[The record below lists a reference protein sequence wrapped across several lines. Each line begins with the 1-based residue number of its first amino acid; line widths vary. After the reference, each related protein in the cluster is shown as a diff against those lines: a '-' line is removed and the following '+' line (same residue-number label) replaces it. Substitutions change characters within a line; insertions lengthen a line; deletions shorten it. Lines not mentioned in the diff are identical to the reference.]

1 MRRRQFIALIGGA
14 AAMLPLAARAQQASK
29 VPTIGYLAGGSSNT
43 TYALVPLQAFVQ
55 RLSELGWIEGRT
67 VAIET
72 RFSEGSLDRA
82 REIAAEFVRL
92 PVDMIVTNGDAQVQV
107 AKRATAVIPVVFP
120 AVADPIGSD
129 LVESLAHPGGNVT
142 GLSLT
147 LPETVGKRL
156 ELLREVVPGLR
167 RVAIIGNVTN
177 SGTVL
182 EWNAVQPAA
191 HTLGLDTVTSEIRGA
206 DDIAPAIGKLS
217 GRAEALYVCI
227 DPLLNS
233 NAVRVNGLAQD
244 ARLPVVWSLRVLAE
258 AGGLI
263 SYGPDYTDMFR
274 RAAELVDKILRGTK
288 PADIPVEQ
296 PTKFDLVVNLKTAK
310 AFGLTIPGTLL
321 ARADEVIE

>member
-1 MRRRQFIALIGGA
+1 
-14 AAMLPLAARAQQASK
+14 
-29 VPTIGYLAGGSSNT
+29 
-43 TYALVPLQAFVQ
+43 
-55 RLSELGWIEGRT
+55 
-67 VAIET
+67 
-72 RFSEGSLDRA
+72 
-82 REIAAEFVRL
+82 
-92 PVDMIVTNGDAQVQV
+92 MIVTNGDAQAQV

-120 AVADPIGSD
+120 AVADPIGSG

-156 ELLREVVPGLR
+156 ELLREVVPWLR

-177 SGTVL
+177 PGTVL
-182 EWNAVQPAA
+182 EWNAVQTAA

-217 GRAEALYVCI
+217 GHAEALYICI

-233 NAVRVNGLAQD
+233 NAVRVNGLAQE

-296 PTKFDLVVNLKTAK
+296 PTKFELVINLKTAK
-310 AFGLTIPGTLL
+310 AHGITIPPSLL
-321 ARADEVIE
+321 VRADEVIE

>member
-1 MRRRQFIALIGGA
+1 M
-14 AAMLPLAARAQQASK
+14 
-29 VPTIGYLAGGSSNT
+29 
-43 TYALVPLQAFVQ
+43 LQAYRLRCP
-55 RLSELGWIEGRT
+55 RLSAS
-67 VAIET
+67 V
-72 RFSEGSLDRA
+72 SNYC
-82 REIAAEFVRL
+82 V
-92 PVDMIVTNGDAQVQV
+92 
-107 AKRATAVIPVVFP
+107 K
-120 AVADPIGSD
+120 
-129 LVESLAHPGGNVT
+129 
-142 GLSLT
+142 LSL
-147 LPETVGKRL
+147 GSA
-156 ELLREVVPGLR
+156 G
-167 RVAIIGNVTN
+167 VAIIGNVTN

-310 AFGLTIPGTLL
+310 ALGITIPPSFLL
-321 ARADEVIE
+321 LADEVIE